1 MANVLALPVVDRQDL
16 EKRLLTGTFVF
27 SPDMPVSKLSR
38 YGEDVWDYR
47 DPDNKRLM
55 LKKRK
60 LRFYWT
66 IRARPPEAQKRMKR
80 TTDATPAMLENIK
93 RFAYAFQLAPRLI
106 GARSTKESISPV
118 TWMERADGLIYLAAQ
133 LQERCQVTSWQEIT
147 PADLEVLA
155 ELPHT
160 STLVGKLCSLRMF
173 ASPGMRANLQGGP
186 LCFTQADVDN
196 VIQLIEAP
204 DPEGYDPLPDALFK
218 FLASQAQDVVSA
230 YLTGLGLPRHD
241 SSSHAEPPADLK
253 GKYDLYVQGQLAQR
267 KLFGMKDRTQG
278 EDYLN
283 VNRKWARRFAKAFGV
298 GTKDFRKY
306 LLHVQSA
313 ALVLLYLYTGMRYSE
328 AASLH
333 IGCARKNGRVWELFS
348 TLIKNQPTN
357 APIDYDR
364 WVAIPLLVDAVTAL
378 ETLQPFHQSDW
389 LLASIDSQTEDSGPM
404 AGGSINA
411 KLCQFLAAVDT
422 QGVFKDWRLHG
433 HQFRHGLVA
442 QLAAIKT
449 RLPYISM
456 QLKHLTYAEQQLM
469 DDAPADITT
478 AYGNLSQNLLAS
490 LTGQAA
496 LNEARYRMALD
507 LYGEGKRFA
516 GGGADKHI
524 AKTEAFFQGAGLVG
538 DERKEFIRKRALRDI
553 PILVTGFGICSN
565 NLADV
570 ERLKNNPPQCYGDLQ
585 CNPMD
590 CENAIVPENRV
601 GAVKARL
608 AKALREAETAPTE
621 ALTAYY
627 KGLAAK
633 YQSMLDSLGE
643 PV

>member
-1 MANVLALPVVDRQDL
+1 MQNALAYPITERHEL
-16 EKRLLTGTFVF
+16 EKRLITGTLVF
-27 SPDMPVSKLSR
+27 SPDMPVSKNSK
-38 YGEDVWDYR
+38 YGDDVWDCR
-47 DPDNKRLM
+47 DDDNKRLV

-66 IRARPPEAQKRMKR
+66 LQARPADAQKRMQR
-80 TTDATPAMLENIK
+80 AEVPPAIRENVK
-93 RFAYAFQLAPRLI
+93 RFAYAFQLAPQLM
-106 GARSTKESISPV
+106 GAKTNKESIQPT
-118 TWMERADGLIYLAAQ
+118 TWMARADDLLRIAAFLREKRSVATWQ
-133 LQERCQVTSWQEIT
+133 DVTPS
-147 PADLEVLA
+147 DLELLA

-160 STLVGKLCSLRMF
+160 RTLVGKLHSLRMF
-173 ASPGMRANLQGGP
+173 ASPGMRANLLGGP
-186 LCFTQADVDN
+186 LRITQADVDN
-196 VIQLIEAP
+196 ILRLVDAP
-204 DPEGYDPLPDALFK
+204 DAEGYDPLPDPLFK
-218 FLASQAQDVVSA
+218 FLAIQAQEVVSA
-230 YLTGLGLPRHD
+230 YLTGLGLPRQD
-241 SSSHAEPPADLK
+241 TSSNAEPPPDLK
-253 GKYDLYVQGQLAQR
+253 AKYDLFLQGVVAQR
-267 KLFGMKDRTQG
+267 QQFGMKDRTTG
-278 EDYLN
+278 ENYIN
-283 VNRKWARRFAKAFGV
+283 INRKWARKFTKTFGSY
-298 GTKDFRKY
+298 TKEFRKY
-306 LLHVQSA
+306 LIHVQSA
-313 ALVLLYLYTGMRYSE
+313 AITLLYLYTGMRYSE

-333 IGCARKNGRVWELFS
+333 LGCARKNGRVWELFS
-348 TLIKNQPTN
+348 TLIKNEPTN

-378 ETLQPFHQSDW
+378 DTLQPFHQSDW
-389 LLASIDSQTEDSGPM
+389 LLASIDSMTENSGPM
-404 AGGSINA
+404 ANQGINT
-411 KLCQFLAAVDT
+411 KLCQFLKTVDT
-422 QGVFKDWRLHG
+422 KGVFKDWHLHG

-478 AYGNLSQNLLAS
+478 AYGNLSKNLLSS

-516 GGGADKHI
+516 GGGAEKHI

-538 DERKEFIRKRALRDI
+538 EERKEFIRKRALSDI

-570 ERLKNNPPQCYGDLQ
+570 ERLKSNPPQCYGDLQ

-590 CENAIVPENRV
+590 CENAIVPENRA

-608 AKALREAETAPTE
+608 AKALKEAESAPTA
-621 ALTAYY
+621 ALSSYY

-633 YQSMLDSLGE
+633 YQSMLDSLGDSI
-643 PV
+643 